1 MIKLTRQEAIA
12 QGLKYCYGSLC
23 KKHPEMDGYRRV
35 CGSCV
40 ECARNRIRNTRAND
54 PEKYKQE
61 MQKSNAKVALKRKT
75 DPEAKAAKLI
85 TDKIYR
91 AENKQK
97 FRESIV
103 AWSKNNPDKV
113 KLYAKRTKQKN
124 SGTVN
129 KLTAERRAAK
139 LQRTPS
145 WLTEDDVWMIGQA
158 YDLAAVRSKMFGF
171 SWHVD
176 HTIPL
181 QGKNVSGLHV
191 PENLQVIPGVENVRK
206 SNRYE
211 VVT

>member
-1 MIKLTRQEAIA
+1 
-12 QGLKYCYGSLC
+12 
-23 KKHPEMDGYRRV
+23 MDGYRRV
-35 CGSCV
+35 TGSCV
-40 ECARNRIRNTRAND
+40 ECARNQVRKFRGNNV
-54 PEKYKQE
+54 EKYKE
-61 MQKSNAKVALKRKT
+61 HMQKSNAKVALKRKT
-75 DPEAKAAKLI
+75 DPETKATKLAL
-85 TDKIYR
+85 DKIYR
-91 AENKQK
+91 AGNKQK
-97 FRESIV
+97 FREAIV
-103 AWSKNNPDKV
+103 SWSKNNPEKV

-124 SGTVN
+124 SGVVN

-139 LQRTPS
+139 LQRTPA

-158 YDLAAVRSKMFGF
+158 YDLAAARSKMFGF

-191 PENLQVIPGVENVRK
+191 PQNLQVIPGVENVRK